1 MASKSAAVAGFRER
15 AAYGQVTVLPSPK
28 GVRAQRVDLSTRP
41 SRLARVQQRQRV
53 RAGRLDPAIVAMFAA
68 VVSAAGGARPSLWFD
83 EAATIS
89 ASTRSVPELW
99 RLIHN
104 IDAVHGLYYLAMH
117 GWFAVFPATEFWS
130 RLSSCLAVGLA
141 AAGVVVVGKQFSTRT
156 VAVCAGIVF
165 AILPRITWAGIEARS
180 YALSAAAAVWLTV
193 LVIRAARRN
202 TAALWPLYGLALVVS
217 TVLNVFVVLMV
228 LVHAVVVPV
237 VARRRPVVVSWATT
251 SAVALLVVAP
261 FLAFCRTQIT
271 QVRWISPVQAGTFID
286 IAGEQYFDDSVPFA
300 LLAGVVLATP
310 MLVRRPW
317 EAASRQLAVIALAWI
332 ALPTAVLLLYS
343 VARQPIYYPR
353 YLCYT
358 SPAMALLLSVCIV
371 AVVRTRERVTAVLAA
386 FALAATPNYLL
397 VQRGPYAKEGMDFS
411 QVADVITAHA
421 SPGDCLILDN
431 TAEAWPDQTLDRGTA
446 RGLREARRSRSRSA
460 RPATQPIVGRTR
472 RHLDSHR
479 PGPTVH
485 GPVDGVGARPRC
497 AGAPERAW
505 PRSWTAAAACTG
517 VSGATAA
524 RFPHRRALAVQL
536 RASGEVDPIRGNRS
550 V

>member
-1 MASKSAAVAGFRER
+1 MASKSAAIAGFRER

-53 RAGRLDPAIVAMFAA
+53 RAGRLDPAIVAVFAA

-117 GWFAVFPATEFWS
+117 GWFAVFPATELWS

-271 QVRWISPVQAGTFID
+271 QVRWISPVQVGTFID

-310 MLVRRPW
+310 MLMRRPW

-431 TAEAWPDQTLDRGTA
+431 TAAWK
-446 RGLREARRSRSRSA
+446 
-460 RPATQPIVGRTR
+460 
-472 RHLDSHR
+472 
-479 PGPTVH
+479 PGPI
-485 GPVDGVGARPRC
+485 RPL
-497 AGAPERAW
+497 
-505 PRSWTAAAACTG
+505 
-517 VSGATAA
+517 TAA
-524 RFPHRRALAVQL
+524 RPEAYEKL
-536 RASGEVDPIRGNRS
+536 VDPGRGLPAPQRNRLWDAHVAIWTVTDRVRQCTVLWTVS
-550 V
+550 ERDPAVPERQSGPGLDPGPRLQHAPAYQVPQRLGFHIVERWQFSFAQVVKSTR